1 MLDMA
6 APLPKPRPT
15 PLHLTIRF
23 SSSLP
28 DLTLDI
34 PTPEST
40 TVVALK
46 NLIRTQL
53 DSPHNA
59 NRLRLI
65 YQGKILLDAE
75 ALSKSLQP
83 IAPFSNSS
91 FTIPTHQDAAAK
103 GKGKAVAGP
112 VDEEQQRVYVIC
124 SIGDT
129 LSADD
134 LASEAEAARKPVA
147 AAALKPTASD
157 AATTGSARP
166 STSHSHPP
174 TRGFD
179 RLLATGFTQAEV
191 SQLRLQFTDIQAQR
205 HTPDTMP
212 SPDSMRNME
221 DLWMDAN
228 AGGAVPGGGGG
239 LTATTASGEEPVVSD
254 SLGSMHE
261 QLDGLVKGMLMG
273 FFWPLGGL
281 AWLTREEGMLSQRWR
296 VWIGFGVSFSAF
308 VGLMRA
314 LFGGEQ

>member
-1 MLDMA
+1 MA
-6 APLPKPRPT
+6 APLSKLRPT
-15 PLHLTIRF
+15 ALLLTIRF

-34 PTPEST
+34 PTPAST
-40 TVVALK
+40 TIVALK

-53 DSPHNA
+53 EPPYNA

-65 YQGKILLDAE
+65 YQGKILLDSA
-75 ALSKSLQP
+75 ALSALLP
-83 IAPFSNSS
+83 PTPPTPRSS
-91 FTIPTHQDAAAK
+91 TTTAVHQDVAAK
-103 GKGKAVAGP
+103 GKGKDVAGQA
-112 VDEEQQRVYVIC
+112 DEEQQRVYVIC
-124 SIGDT
+124 SIGDE
-129 LSADD
+129 LSVEE
-134 LASEAEAARKPVA
+134 LASEVEAAQIPVA
-147 AAALKPTASD
+147 ATSLKP
-157 AATTGSARP
+157 AAPNIPATGAARP
-166 STSHSHPP
+166 STPNSHHPP
-174 TRGFD
+174 RGFD
-179 RLLATGFTQAEV
+179 RLLAAGFTQAEV

-228 AGGAVPGGGGG
+228 GGNAVPGGGGV
-239 LTATTASGEEPVVSD
+239 TATTAAGEEPVAHD

-281 AWLTREEGMLSQRWR
+281 AWLTREDGMLSQRWR

>member
-1 MLDMA
+1 MTT
-6 APLPKPRPT
+6 PLPTSRPP
-15 PLHLTIRF
+15 PLLLTIRF

-34 PTPEST
+34 PSPAST

-46 NLIRTQL
+46 HLIRAQL
-53 DSPHNA
+53 DPPYNA

-65 YQGKILLDAE
+65 YQGKILLDAG
-75 ALSKSLQP
+75 ALSASLQLKALLP
-83 IAPFSNSS
+83 QPNAVSS
-91 FTIPTHQDAAAK
+91 DHVDGAARHK
-103 GKGKAVAGP
+103 GKGKAVAGQAE
-112 VDEEQQRVYVIC
+112 EEQQHVYVIC
-124 SIGDT
+124 SIGDA
-129 LSADD
+129 LSVDE
-134 LASEAEAARKPVA
+134 LASEADAARKPVA
-147 AAALKPTASD
+147 AASLKPAGQD
-157 AATTGSARP
+157 AATTGSGRP
-166 STSHSHPP
+166 SPSANAHPP
-174 TRGFD
+174 QRGFD

-191 SQLRLQFTDIQAQR
+191 SQLRLQFTDIHAQR

-212 SPDSMRNME
+212 SPDSMRNLE

-228 AGGAVPGGGGG
+228 AGGALPGGSAGPTMA
-239 LTATTASGEEPVVSD
+239 TAAGEEPVASD